1 MAEWTDRQ
9 RYVFRRTIQE
19 LGDYRGMGT
28 ELVTLYI
35 PPTRQISDAAGM
47 LRDELGQ
54 ASNIKSKQTA
64 TAVQSALTSM
74 LARLKNYRLT
84 PPNGLALFVGNV
96 STGSNKTKQVAH
108 VIEPPEAIQTYQY
121 RCDSTFNVEP
131 LEHMGQTED
140 VYGLLIID
148 RKECS
153 IGLLRGKSIVA
164 VSNKGSLVPN
174 KHGRGG
180 QSQRR
185 FERLTEEIAN
195 QWFTESGNRASE
207 IFMNEPH
214 LKAVLIGGPGPTKE
228 FFAENGY
235 LHHEIQKKVHKAYFD
250 TGYTDDDQGL
260 KELVEA
266 ASTAIE
272 GIAMMDDKRLM
283 QQFLRETS
291 KPDGGLGE
299 YGEEPVRTALEY
311 GAVNDLLLSA
321 IVPGLLMAVAFLAYI
336 VIRCRLQP
344 SLAPAY
350 EVERTSA
357 GHKLKLLVLD
367 VAPMMSIVVGVILL
381 ILHGWAT
388 PSESAAFGCL
398 GVIILA
404 ALYRRLTWDG
414 FVKSVSGAL
423 RVTVMA
429 LLIIFGSATFSALL
443 AFSGAS
449 SGLIRFATQFDLPPV
464 AMLLIMF
471 AILLVLGMFMDQLS
485 MMLLTVPIFFP
496 LAQSLGFDL
505 IWFGVIILLALEISF
520 TTPPFGLLLFVMKG
534 VATPGTTMRD
544 IYVAA
549 IPYMG
554 CAILLVGLLIVFP
567 EIALWLPSL
576 GD

>member
-1 MAEWTDRQ
+1 MEW
-9 RYVFRRTIQE
+9 YAA
-19 LGDYRGMGT
+19 LGF
-28 ELVTLYI
+28 L
-35 PPTRQISDAAGM
+35 
-47 LRDELGQ
+47 LGL
-54 ASNIKSKQTA
+54 ILFFMFIG
-64 TAVQSALTSM
+64 VPVAL
-74 LARLKNYRLT
+74 
-84 PPNGLALFVGNV
+84 
-96 STGSNKTKQVAH
+96 
-108 VIEPPEAIQTYQY
+108 
-121 RCDSTFNVEP
+121 
-131 LEHMGQTED
+131 
-140 VYGLLIID
+140 
-148 RKECS
+148 
-153 IGLLRGKSIVA
+153 
-164 VSNKGSLVPN
+164 
-174 KHGRGG
+174 
-180 QSQRR
+180 
-185 FERLTEEIAN
+185 
-195 QWFTESGNRASE
+195 
-207 IFMNEPH
+207 
-214 LKAVLIGGPGPTKE
+214 
-228 FFAENGY
+228 
-235 LHHEIQKKVHKAYFD
+235 
-250 TGYTDDDQGL
+250 
-260 KELVEA
+260 
-266 ASTAIE
+266 
-272 GIAMMDDKRLM
+272 
-283 QQFLRETS
+283 
-291 KPDGGLGE
+291 
-299 YGEEPVRTALEY
+299 
-311 GAVNDLLLSA
+311 
-321 IVPGLLMAVAFLAYI
+321 AFLAANMIGATYFMGGNGDLAQQMTRGI
-336 VIRCRLQP
+336 GQLVNNAIPTVTTFNLMPVPMFLLMGEIFFHTGLANRMFSAVDKLMGRIPGRLSFVTVAGGTAFATLSGSSLGSTALLGSLMVPEMEKRGYKKHMAIGPILGTGGLAMLIPP
-344 SLAPAY
+344 SALAVLLATLANLDVGRLLIAGVGPGLMLASFYAILILVLCLVDPKAAPAY

-357 GHKLKLLVLD
+357 GHKLKLLLLD